1 LGIEPQSLGWPTNAI
16 LFSSVISHTYI
27 ALKEQTV
34 FMMNPDAE
42 KKTVLYKALI
52 LKSY

>member
-1 LGIEPQSLGWPTNAI
+1 

-34 FMMNPDAE
+34 FNDE
-42 KKTVLYKALI
+42 SGCGKKNGSL
-52 LKSY
+52 